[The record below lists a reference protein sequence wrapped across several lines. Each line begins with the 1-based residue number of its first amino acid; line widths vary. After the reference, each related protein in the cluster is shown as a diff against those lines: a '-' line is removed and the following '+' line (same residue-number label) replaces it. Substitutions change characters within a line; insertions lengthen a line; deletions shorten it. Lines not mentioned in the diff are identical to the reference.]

1 MPIASFCSAGSAFPC
16 VQLQRPTPRDISH
29 SGCAAEKM
37 LLRQTVLCLSELNG
51 RLRFSSIS
59 DKAMNSVLLD

>member
-29 SGCAAEKM
+29 SGVQLQVLKT
-37 LLRQTVLCLSELNG
+37 LLLLQHFVLRRKEMAQTAFEPSLAYRS
-51 RLRFSSIS
+51 
-59 DKAMNSVLLD
+59 